1 MEEIIKRPRKT
12 FTKALV
18 LITALFL
25 FAITIIL
32 ASCEKS
38 NEPIKENWVCTC
50 KHRKGAKD
58 TTVSYQYPQQTKAN
72 AITGCDAK
80 EVYLQSIYGPT
91 GTFCSL
97 GTY

>member
-1 MEEIIKRPRKT
+1 MKKST
-12 FTKALV
+12 SQL
-18 LITALFL
+18 LTAILLSVTGLFL
-25 FAITIIL
+25 SVLMFTL
-32 ASCEKS
+32 SSCEKK

-72 AITGCDAK
+72 AITGCDTK